1 MARTRYA
8 SDRGLIARMGAT
20 MFLLGLVFTGFI
32 IALYFVFF
40 WYGHRHGG
48 GGSSAG
54 LVVLAAVVGVAVAVG
69 GGQLSDKIPP
79 ATPGGRAGSPP
90 RCAVHRRVIDR
101 DLPPAE
107 QRQPT
112 TAPCPGKESEPRR

>member
-54 LVVLAAVVGVAVAVG
+54 LVVLAAVIGVGLAFG
-69 GGQLSDKIPP
+69 GFFWSHKIALNTARAPPVTPPP
-79 ATPGGRAGSPP
+79 AAGTPRIIHPISPAAKLP
-90 RCAVHRRVIDR
+90 QPPVA
-101 DLPPAE
+101 LPPGSHA
-107 QRQPT
+107 
-112 TAPCPGKESEPRR
+112 

>member
-54 LVVLAAVVGVAVAVG
+54 LVVLPPEFWLSLAFGAFFLAADNRPYTARAPHRIPDNSG
-69 GGQLSDKIPP
+69 GLHQTL
-79 ATPGGRAGSPP
+79 
-90 RCAVHRRVIDR
+90 
-101 DLPPAE
+101 
-107 QRQPT
+107 
-112 TAPCPGKESEPRR
+112 